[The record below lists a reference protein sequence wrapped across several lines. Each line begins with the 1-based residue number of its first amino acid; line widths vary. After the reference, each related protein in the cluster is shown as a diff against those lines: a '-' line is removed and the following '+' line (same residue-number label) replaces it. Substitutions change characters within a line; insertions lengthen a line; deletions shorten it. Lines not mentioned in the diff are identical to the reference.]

1 MNDPN
6 TSLQDKFAPNLIC
19 FGCGPANPH
28 GLQLKSFVDG
38 EQLRA
43 SFKPGP
49 YHQAFPGVLN
59 GGIIGTLLDCH
70 CNWMACYHLMLR
82 NNLAAPP
89 CTVTAEYKIEL
100 YKPTPASETL
110 QLRAW
115 VVESSARKAV
125 TEGTISAAAG
135 VTVKCRGTFV
145 AVREDHPAYH
155 RW

>member
-1 MNDPN
+1 MTDANR
-6 TSLQDKFAPNLIC
+6 SLQDQFAPELIC
-19 FGCGPANPH
+19 FGCGPANSQ

-38 EQLRA
+38 ERIRA
-43 SFKPGP
+43 NFRPATH
-49 YHQAFPGVLN
+49 HQAFPGVLN

-82 NNLAAPP
+82 NNLPTPP

-100 YKPTPASETL
+100 LKPTPSTELLELT
-110 QLRAW
+110 AW
-115 VVESSARKAV
+115 VVEASSRKAI
-125 TEGTISAAAG
+125 TEGTITASGG
-135 VTVKCRGTFV
+135 VTVRCRGIFV